1 MLLTDDLML
10 TDESDDEHV
19 SLVIIVK
26 TSTLNGV
33 VWEGV
38 WIVVS
43 LKLPCWSSMSQQL
56 FCRELRV
63 LNYLKGLH
71 NVLGLNQL
79 GNSTILAKHTL
90 AE

>member
-43 LKLPCWSSMSQQL
+43 LKLPCLSSMSQQL

-63 LNYLKGLH
+63 FN
-71 NVLGLNQL
+71 
-79 GNSTILAKHTL
+79 
-90 AE
+90 